1 MKRAF
6 DLIQTPFSYNEVS
19 LFIKN
24 MIVYLP
30 LLYS

>member
-1 MKRAF
+1 MKMAF
-6 DLIQTPFSYNEVS
+6 ESNQTPFSYNEVS